1 MIWLKKSFLIML
13 VLTLVATPLLAES
26 GKGYAQGRLDGEADA
41 EGNGLW
47 VLAGIGCGV
56 LGVLG
61 ALLIKPAAP
70 TENLIGKDSDY
81 ILGYTDGYQKKA
93 VKKNTTFAAVGCVA
107 WSIVSI
113 IIQN

>member
-1 MIWLKKSFLIML
+1 MIRLKKLFLIML
-13 VLTLVATPLLAES
+13 VLALVVTPLLAEG
-26 GKGYAQGRLDGEADA
+26 GKGYMQGKLDGEADA
-41 EGNGLW
+41 TGNGLW
-47 VLAGIGCGV
+47 VLAGIGCGI

-107 WSIVSI
+107 WSVVSI
-113 IIQN
+113 MIQN